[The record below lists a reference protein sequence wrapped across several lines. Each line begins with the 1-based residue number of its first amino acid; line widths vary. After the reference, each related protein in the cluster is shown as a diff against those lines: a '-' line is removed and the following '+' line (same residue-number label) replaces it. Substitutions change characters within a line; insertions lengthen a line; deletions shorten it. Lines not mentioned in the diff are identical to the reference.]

1 LLRRSP
7 TQRFSA
13 DGSRAAYS
21 LRATARL
28 VCALALAGFAGPT
41 LALDAA
47 IALRQSQA
55 VIGRPIGDFE
65 LTQSDGTR
73 IRLSEFRGSPLVVS
87 FVYTGCGQVCPTAT
101 RFLDRA
107 VGEAERALG
116 RSAFNVATIGFN
128 VPLDN
133 PEAMR
138 NFARQQGIVRAQWKF
153 LTPDVN
159 SVDAL
164 TATFGFVYT
173 RAAGGF
179 DHVTQVTVVDA
190 QGRIARQIYGDAL
203 EPRMLVTALRDVA
216 SGTAAPV
223 SNVSELIERVRILCT
238 VYDPLTGSYR
248 LNYALFIELFAGLTV
263 LGATA
268 HYLLREWRR
277 QRHAR
282 C

>member
-1 LLRRSP
+1 MARP
-7 TQRFSA
+7 V
-13 DGSRAAYS
+13 
-21 LRATARL
+21 RATARFL
-28 VCALALAGFAGPT
+28 LSLALAGLAGSA
-41 LALDAA
+41 LALDATS
-47 IALRQSQA
+47 ALRQSQA
-55 VIGRPIGDFE
+55 AIGRPVGDFE

-73 IRLSEFRGSPLVVS
+73 MRLSDFRGTPLVVS

-116 RSAFNVATIGFN
+116 RDAFNVATIGFN

-138 NFARQQGIVRAQWKF
+138 NFARQQGIARAQWKF
-153 LTPDVN
+153 MTPDVN

-164 TATFGFVYT
+164 TAAFGFVYT
-173 RAAGGF
+173 TVAGGF

-216 SGTAAPV
+216 AGTPAPV
-223 SNVSELIERVRILCT
+223 SNMSELIERVRILCT
-238 VYDPLTGSYR
+238 VYDPLTGRYR
-248 LNYALFIELFAGLTV
+248 LDYALFIELFAGLTV

-268 HYLLREWRR
+268 HYLVREWRR

>member
-1 LLRRSP
+1 V
-7 TQRFSA
+7 RF
-13 DGSRAAYS
+13 
-21 LRATARL
+21 L
-28 VCALALAGFAGPT
+28 CAIALAGFAGSA
-41 LALDAA
+41 LALDPGG
-47 IALRQSQA
+47 ALRESQA
-55 VIGRPIGDFE
+55 AIGRPVGNFE
-65 LTQSDGTR
+65 FTQSDGTR
-73 IRLSEFRGSPLVVS
+73 VRLSEFRGTPLVVS

-138 NFARQQGIVRAQWKF
+138 NFARQQGISRPQWRF
-153 LTPDVN
+153 MTPDVD

-190 QGRIARQIYGDAL
+190 QGRIAQQLYGDAL
-203 EPRMLVTALRDVA
+203 EPRMLVTALRDVGSGA
-216 SGTAAPV
+216 SAPV
-223 SNVSELIERVRILCT
+223 SNASELIERVRILCT
-238 VYDPLTGSYR
+238 VYDPVTGKYR